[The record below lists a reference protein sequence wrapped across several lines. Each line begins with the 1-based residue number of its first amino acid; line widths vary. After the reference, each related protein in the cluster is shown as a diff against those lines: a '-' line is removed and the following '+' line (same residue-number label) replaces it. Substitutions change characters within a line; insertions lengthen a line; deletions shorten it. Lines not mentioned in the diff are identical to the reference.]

1 MALPGL
7 EDGSSHQD
15 SHTDDRDP
23 TPWAITCH
31 LPEPAS
37 ARSWAWRGGMPV
49 PASALT
55 ARHERHHTWLDL
67 STVHH
72 TGSLT
77 LSSHEWC
84 WFFWH
89 MQPCLAPAT
98 ACTSCHSS
106 SPLGFRTELQREL
119 EAHGQFAATVPPG
132 ALPEALASLG
142 VVTSVWLACLWHQED
157 ELWDKRKQ
165 ATGSL
170 GCLSPRGLW
179 ESDCQGHG

>member
-15 SHTDDRDP
+15 SHTGDRDP

-31 LPEPAS
+31 LPEPAL

-55 ARHERHHTWLDL
+55 ARHEHHHTWLDL

-77 LSSHEWC
+77 LSSHEW
-84 WFFWH
+84 FFWH
-89 MQPCLAPAT
+89 MQALPRPCHRVYFL
-98 ACTSCHSS
+98 SQLL
-106 SPLGFRTELQREL
+106 SPWLPDRAAAGVGSTR
-119 EAHGQFAATVPPG
+119 QFAATVPPG

-179 ESDCQGHG
+179 ESDCQGRG

>member
-15 SHTDDRDP
+15 SHTGDRDP
-23 TPWAITCH
+23 IPWAITCH

-55 ARHERHHTWLDL
+55 ARHEHHHTWLDL

-89 MQPCLAPAT
+89 MQALPRPCLRVYFL
-98 ACTSCHSS
+98 SQ
-106 SPLGFRTELQREL
+106 L
-119 EAHGQFAATVPPG
+119 
-132 ALPEALASLG
+132 
-142 VVTSVWLACLWHQED
+142 
-157 ELWDKRKQ
+157 
-165 ATGSL
+165 
-170 GCLSPRGLW
+170 LSPWLPDRAAAGVGSTRAVCSHSASWSPPRG
-179 ESDCQGHG
+179 SCQPWCCHVSVAGMSLAPGR